1 MFCKGSK
8 LQGAT
13 LRGENKC
20 CKWLMCIKRDQHA
33 AVSQRA
39 LAKSGRSTDDATKYK
54 TAWGNYA
61 VANAMLKQAA
71 RRFPF
76 LLYLQLCTGS

>member
-1 MFCKGSK
+1 MKSVSLCTRLEEPAKHFVFCKGSK

-54 TAWGNYA
+54 TAWA
-61 VANAMLKQAA
+61 TMQLKMK
-71 RRFPF
+71 
-76 LLYLQLCTGS
+76 C

>member
-1 MFCKGSK
+1 MKSVSLRTRLEEPVKQFVFCKGSK

-20 CKWLMCIKRDQHA
+20 CKWWMCIKRDQA

-39 LAKSGRSTDDATKYK
+39 LAKSGRSTDDAAKYK
-54 TAWGNYA
+54 AAWA
-61 VANAMLKQAA
+61 TM
-71 RRFPF
+71 
-76 LLYLQLCTGS
+76 QLRTKC